1 MRKARGFTLIEL
13 MIAVA
18 IIAVLASIAVPS
30 YTQYITRS
38 KIQEAT
44 SALLAQK
51 VKMEQFFQD
60 QRSYGG
66 ACAGGVFQPNTV
78 ATPQITL
85 KYFTLACPTANASQ
99 FVVRA
104 DGGVTGGDQS
114 MAGFSFSITEANVR
128 TTVSVPTGSG
138 WSTPA
143 TPCWVTKKPNIC

>member
-13 MIAVA
+13 MITVA
-18 IIAVLASIAVPS
+18 IVAILASIAVPS

-44 SALLAQK
+44 TALLAQK

-60 QRSYGG
+60 QRAYTG
-66 ACAGGVFQPNTV
+66 ACAASTV
-78 ATPQITL
+78 ATPQTL
-85 KYFTLACPTANASQ
+85 KYFTLSCPTANASQ

-104 DGGVTGGDQS
+104 DGGVAGGDQS
-114 MAGFSFSITEANVR
+114 MAGFSFSINETNTR
-128 TTVSVPTGSG
+128 TTVAVPAGSG

-143 TPCWVTKKPNIC
+143 TNCWVAKKPNLC